1 MKKIFFLLLAAA
13 TVVFAA
19 CSSDEG
25 TSGPDKL
32 EIVLTPGWDATRG
45 MTSSSQT
52 ARVAVSLNAET
63 VRWKVS
69 SDSDWCVVDE
79 ETVHT
84 GSGEFTIKVTA
95 NDDFKTRNAVVTL
108 AAGAYTCRME
118 VDQSGN
124 IFILDRIYSVVAP
137 GDTEAFDVEV
147 KTLSTWQPVDSEW
160 IHAEVVDTSE
170 PDGQGMTTS
179 TLRIRCDA
187 NTSAEG
193 RYGELTLEP
202 TDGVGYSTSYAVYQF
217 GTGLSFDEENRL
229 DLAARG
235 EVEFDV
241 QAPSEAIVGVTCPT
255 WVTYTPGTDD
265 GETVT
270 YTFSVGENPS
280 DTKTEREA
288 TIELSIRDV
297 SAKTEL
303 PVIRQAFY
311 PAGGIVSGAGLKMF
325 AETFN
330 AGGDVSDWTSGED
343 GKTVQILGDVDMTDV
358 EWTPVGTED
367 RPFDGIVAGNNH
379 SILNW
384 KAAQPLFGY
393 TAEGSEIADLTIDG
407 TSKLTAKAIAADE
420 YVATLVGVCN
430 GTLRNCSNMAAVT
443 LDVTAT
449 VDGACGVGG
458 LVGLVG
464 ATGRVESC
472 SNGGLVSLG
481 SKVVCNDL
489 SIGGVV
495 ARTEAGAV
503 LTGCVN
509 EGAVASSGATPANK
523 KYSLYTG
530 GVVGYAGGP
539 VENCST
545 EGDRSVALKIT
556 AAYMSYTGGIVGWAN
571 DAVTGCTNKQPV
583 SITANRQQNGKES
596 CRYAYA
602 GGIVGKVAGPL
613 SGCKNRGDIS
623 APAVCTFL
631 IMGGIAGSSNNAVSD
646 IINAAQITLPGNPGG
661 TSGPLKEE
669 FLGPRYA
676 FVGGVAGQLTS
687 NGSIAGNGDTTN
699 SGAVT
704 VDLMEVHAESYV
716 YIGGILGQLLGKSVT
731 NTVNDGAVSVKT
743 TSPNDKNAVNWNV
756 HSLGGIV
763 GQVGDVAGTTMVIVD
778 LGASVSGSKNHA
790 AITHETLQRSDRS
803 PVYTGGVVGFM
814 FASDCTVSDCSNSGA
829 INANYWNNQI
839 NYGEKGAGRGNFAG
853 GIVGAAVAAA
863 DANVNLISAVE
874 NSGTIVSYR
883 GSAGGVVGYVDRGKV
898 VDCVNTG
905 NFSTDSKVARLGRG
919 GGIVAAA
926 MNTEIEGCVNRATVV
941 ADDTANPITAGGV
954 VGALLEGSAV
964 RNCKHYGTLY
974 CQLYGDSDKFAGGGV
989 AGTSVKGTTIDDC
1002 RFGGQFQGKSG
1013 DPVAL
1018 TDGNVC
1024 SDSNFTGSGNT
1035 LWDGK

>member
-84 GSGEFTIKVTA
+84 GSGEFTIEVTA

-160 IHAEVVDTSE
+160 IHAEVVETSE
-170 PDGQGMTTS
+170 PDDQGMTTS

-288 TIELSIRDV
+288 TIELSIKDV
-297 SAKTEL
+297 AAKTEL
-303 PVIRQAFY
+303 PAIRQAFY

-481 SKVVCNDL
+481 SGVVCNDL

-509 EGAVASSGATPANK
+509 EGAIVSSGATEKGEETNC
-523 KYSLYTG
+523 LYTG

-545 EGDRSVALKIT
+545 EGDRSVALKAT
-556 AAYMSYTGGIVGWAN
+556 AAYMSYTGGITGWAN
-571 DAVTGCTNKQPV
+571 DAVTDCTNKQPISLEV
-583 SITANRQQNGKES
+583 NRNDDA
-596 CRYAYA
+596 CLYTYA
-602 GGIVGKVAGPL
+602 GGIAGKTIGAL
-613 SGCKNRGDIS
+613 SNNKNRGAVSGAVIS
-623 APAVCTFL
+623 KYAIL
-631 IMGGIAGSSNNAVSD
+631 GGIVGSADGAVS
-646 IINAAQITLPGNPGG
+646 NVVNVASVSLPGNPGG
-661 TSGPLKEE
+661 ASGPLKEGVI
-669 FLGPRYA
+669 GPNCAYI
-676 FVGGVAGQLTS
+676 GGIAGQLMNT
-687 NGSIAGNGDTTN
+687 IVGNGDTTN
-699 SGAVT
+699 SG
-704 VDLMEVHAESYV
+704 
-716 YIGGILGQLLGKSVT
+716 
-731 NTVNDGAVSVKT
+731 SVKVELMKHGA
-743 TSPNDKNAVNWNV
+743 D
-756 HSLGGIV
+756 
-763 GQVGDVAGTTMVIVD
+763 QV
-778 LGASVSGSKNHA
+778 L
-790 AITHETLQRSDRS
+790 
-803 PVYTGGVVGFM
+803 Y
-814 FASDCTVSDCSNSGA
+814 
-829 INANYWNNQI
+829 
-839 NYGEKGAGRGNFAG
+839 AG
-853 GIVGAAVAAA
+853 GIVGYYSYRDGKVSDVINSGALDVTAIPAAGTASWKTRALGGVIGYI
-863 DANVNLISAVE
+863 DAVKVNISGAENKALIEHDRIARSNGMPVYMGGIVGYLYATRCVISDCLNSGEMNNDYYNNHIEYDGNISGKKANCTGGIIGAMVSLTTNINTISACE
-874 NSGTIVSYR
+874 NSGKMTIYR
-883 GSAGGVVGYVDRGKV
+883 GMAGGIAGYVQNAEIT
-898 VDCVNTG
+898 DCSNTG
-905 NFSTDSKVARLGRG
+905 EFTVSNRNGRS
-919 GGIVAAA
+919 GGIAGQVLKSQV
-926 MNTEIEGCVNRATVV
+926 TGCVNRAMVV
-941 ADDTANPITAGGV
+941 ADGTGDANPANLGGVIGLLSEGSSVSACKHYGVIYNRNVTTTTIWGGV
-954 VGALLEGSAV
+954 VGV
-964 RNCKHYGTLY
+964 
-974 CQLYGDSDKFAGGGV
+974 
-989 AGTSVKGTTIDDC
+989 SVSETTIDNC
-1002 RFGGQFQGKSG
+1002 NFGGIFRQLLSTNP
-1013 DPVAL
+1013 DTTTEVPIEVS
-1018 TDGNVC
+1018 NVC
-1024 SDSNFTGSGNT
+1024 GDNNFDGSGNT

>member
-84 GSGEFTIKVTA
+84 GSGEFTIEVTA

-160 IHAEVVDTSE
+160 IHAEVVETSE
-170 PDGQGMTTS
+170 PDDQGMTTS

-288 TIELSIRDV
+288 TIELSIKDV
-297 SAKTEL
+297 AAKTEL
-303 PVIRQAFY
+303 PAIRQAFY

-330 AGGDVSDWTSGED
+330 ARGDVSDWTSGED

-449 VDGACGVGG
+449 VDGVCGVGG

-481 SKVVCNDL
+481 SGVVCNDL

-509 EGAVASSGATPANK
+509 EGSVASSGATEKDNK

-530 GVVGYAGGP
+530 GVVGYAGGA
-539 VENCST
+539 VENCTT
-545 EGDRSVALKIT
+545 EGTKSIMLAVT
-556 AAYMSYTGGIVGWAN
+556 AAFMSYTGGIAGWA
-571 DAVTGCTNKQPV
+571 DGAVTGCTNKQPISLSV
-583 SITANRQQNGKES
+583 NRDGDA

-602 GGIVGKVAGPL
+602 GGIAGKTTGAL
-613 SGCKNRGDIS
+613 SDSKNRGSLS
-623 APAVCTFL
+623 AAAICKFV
-631 IMGGIAGSSNNAVSD
+631 IIGGIVGSADGAVS
-646 IINAAQITLPGNPGG
+646 NVVNVAAVSLPGNPGG
-661 TSGPLKEE
+661 ADGPLKEGYI
-669 FLGPRYA
+669 GPRYA
-676 FVGGVAGQLTS
+676 YVGGIAGQLMDG
-687 NGSIAGNGDTTN
+687 GSITGNGDTTN
-699 SGAVT
+699 SGAVSI
-704 VDLMEVHAESYV
+704 DLMEHNS
-716 YIGGILGQLLGKSVT
+716 
-731 NTVNDGAVSVKT
+731 GAQ
-743 TSPNDKNAVNWNV
+743 ACA
-756 HSLGGIV
+756 GGIV
-763 GQVGDVAGTTMVIVD
+763 GQHLGKISATLNEGAVSVVAAPASGTANWKARCLGGIAGIVGDLD
-778 LGASVSGSKNHA
+778 YDYSGASIAGSKNA
-790 AITHETLQRSDRS
+790 AGLIHDRMAS
-803 PVYTGGVVGFM
+803 TRANAMPVYMGGIAGYVFEPNCTI
-814 FASDCTVSDCSNSGA
+814 SDCTNSGEVNNDYYNNN
-829 INANYWNNQI
+829 IEYDGNASGKRANC
-839 NYGEKGAGRGNFAG
+839 AG
-853 GIVGAAVAAA
+853 GIVGALVSTG
-863 DANVNLISAVE
+863 DPNVVSSCV
-874 NSGTIVSYR
+874 NSGTMTVYR
-883 GSAGGVVGYVDRGKV
+883 GMAGGVVGYASVAQIR
-898 VDCVNTG
+898 DCTNTG
-905 NFSTDSKVARLGRG
+905 DFPTANRNGRS
-919 GGIVAAA
+919 GGIAAQA
-926 MNTEIEGCVNRATVV
+926 MNTQIEGCLNRATVT
-941 ADDTANPITAGGV
+941 ADGTGDATTVKLGGV
-954 VGALLEGSAV
+954 VGDLSEGSAV
-964 RNCKHYGTLY
+964 RSSDHYGILY
-974 CQLYGDSDKFAGGGV
+974 SQTYGQAKFVGGGI

-1002 RFGGQFQGKSG
+1002 RFGGQFKGSSG

-1018 TDGNVC
+1018 TADDVC

>member
-1 MKKIFFLLLAAA
+1 MKKIFFLILAA

-32 EIVLTPGWDATRG
+32 EIELTPGWDATRG

-52 ARVAVSLNAET
+52 AHVAVSLNAET
-63 VRWKVS
+63 VRWTVS

-84 GSGEFTIKVTA
+84 GSGEFTIEVTA
-95 NDDFKTRNAVVTL
+95 NDDFKTRNAVVTI
-108 AAGAYTCRME
+108 AAGAYTRQME

-124 IFILDRIYSVVAP
+124 IFILNRVYSVVAP
-137 GDTEAFDVEV
+137 GDTESFDVEV
-147 KTLSTWQPVDSEW
+147 KTLSEWQPVDSEW
-160 IHAEVVDTSE
+160 IHGEVVETSE
-170 PDGQGMTTS
+170 PDDQGMTTS

-193 RYGELTLEP
+193 RYGVLTLEP

-217 GTGLSFDEENRL
+217 GAGLSFDEENRL

-235 EVEFDV
+235 EVEFNI
-241 QAPSEAIVGVTCPT
+241 QAPSEAIIGVTCPT

-270 YTFSVGENPS
+270 CTFSVGENPS

-288 TIELSIRDV
+288 TIELSIKDV
-297 SAKTEL
+297 AAKTEL
-303 PVIRQAFY
+303 PAIRQAFY

-330 AGGDVSDWTSGED
+330 AGGDVSDWTSGEG

-358 EWTPVGTED
+358 EWTPVGTKD

-379 SILNW
+379 LILNW
-384 KAAQPLFGY
+384 KTAQPLFGY

-407 TSKLTAKAIAADE
+407 TSKLTAEAIAADE
-420 YVATLVGVCN
+420 YAAALVGVCN

-443 LDVTAT
+443 LDVAAT

-464 ATGRVESC
+464 ATGRVENC

-509 EGAVASSGATPANK
+509 EGAIASSGTTEPKEKTNC
-523 KYSLYTG
+523 LYTG
-530 GVVGYAGGP
+530 GVVGYAGGS

-583 SITANRQQNGKES
+583 SITANREQNGVES

-602 GGIVGKVAGPL
+602 GGIVGKIAGPL
-613 SGCKNRGDIS
+613 SDCKNRGAIS

-631 IMGGIAGSSNNAVSD
+631 IMGGIAGSSNNSVSD

-661 TSGPLKEE
+661 ESGPLKEK

-676 FVGGVAGQLTS
+676 FVGGAVGQLMS
-687 NGSIAGNGDTTN
+687 SGSIVGNGDTTN

-716 YIGGILGQLLGKSVT
+716 YIGGVLGQLLGKSVT
-731 NTVNDGAVSVKT
+731 NTVNDGAISVKT
-743 TSPNDKNAVNWNV
+743 TSPNNKDAVNWNV

-763 GQVGDVAGTTMVIVD
+763 GQIGDVAGKTMVITD
-778 LGASVSGSKNHA
+778 LGASVTGSKNNA
-790 AITHETLQRSDRS
+790 AITHEKLQRSDRS
-803 PVYTGGVVGFM
+803 PVYTGGIVGFL
-814 FASDCTVSDCSNSGA
+814 FASDCKVSDCSNNGA

-839 NYGEKGAGRGNFAG
+839 NYGEKGAARGNFAG

-863 DANVNLISAVE
+863 DADVNVISSVE
-874 NSGTIVSYR
+874 NSGTIISYR
-883 GSAGGVVGYVDRGKV
+883 GSAGGVIGYVDRAKV
-898 VDCVNTG
+898 MNCVNTG
-905 NFSTDSKVARLGRG
+905 DFSTDSSVARLGRG

-926 MNTEIEGCVNRATVV
+926 MNTEIEECLNRATVV

-954 VGALLEGSAV
+954 VGALLEGSVV

-974 CQLYGDSDKFAGGGV
+974 CQLYGNSKFVGGGI
-989 AGTSVKGTTIDDC
+989 AGTSVDGTTINDC
-1002 RFGGQFQGKSG
+1002 RFGGQFKGKSG

-1018 TDGNVC
+1018 TADDVC
-1024 SDSNFTGSGNT
+1024 GDSNFSGSGNT

>member
-1 MKKIFFLLLAAA
+1 MKKIFFLILAA

-32 EIVLTPGWDATRG
+32 EIELTPGWDATRG

-52 ARVAVSLNAET
+52 AHVAVSLNAET
-63 VRWKVS
+63 VRWTVS

-84 GSGEFTIKVTA
+84 GSGEFTIEVTA
-95 NDDFKTRNAVVTL
+95 NDDFKTRNAVVTI
-108 AAGAYTCRME
+108 AAGAYTRQME

-124 IFILDRIYSVVAP
+124 IFILNRVYSVVAP
-137 GDTEAFDVEV
+137 GDTESFDVEV
-147 KTLSTWQPVDSEW
+147 KTLSEWQPVDSEW
-160 IHAEVVDTSE
+160 IHGEVVETSE
-170 PDGQGMTTS
+170 PDDQGMTTS

-193 RYGELTLEP
+193 RYGVLTLEP

-235 EVEFDV
+235 EVEFNI

-270 YTFSVGENPS
+270 CTFSVGENPS

-288 TIELSIRDV
+288 TIELSIKDV
-297 SAKTEL
+297 AAKTEL
-303 PVIRQAFY
+303 PAIRQAFY

-330 AGGDVSDWTSGED
+330 AGGDVSDWTSGEG

-358 EWTPVGTED
+358 KWTPVGTKD

-379 SILNW
+379 LILNW
-384 KAAQPLFGY
+384 KTAQPLFGY

-407 TSKLTAKAIAADE
+407 TSKLTAEAIAADE
-420 YVATLVGVCN
+420 YAAALVGVCN

-443 LDVTAT
+443 LDVAVT

-464 ATGRVESC
+464 ATGRVENC

-509 EGAVASSGATPANK
+509 EGAIASSGTTEPKEKTNC
-523 KYSLYTG
+523 LYTG
-530 GVVGYAGGP
+530 GVVGYAGGS

-583 SITANRQQNGKES
+583 SITANREQNGVES

-602 GGIVGKVAGPL
+602 GGIVGKIAGPL
-613 SGCKNRGDIS
+613 SDCKNRGAIS

-631 IMGGIAGSSNNAVSD
+631 IMGGIAGSSNNSVSD

-661 TSGPLKEE
+661 ESGPLKEK

-676 FVGGVAGQLTS
+676 FVGGAVGQLMS
-687 NGSIAGNGDTTN
+687 SGSIVGNGDTTN

-716 YIGGILGQLLGKSVT
+716 YIGGVLGQLLGKSVT
-731 NTVNDGAVSVKT
+731 NTVNDGAISVKT
-743 TSPNDKNAVNWNV
+743 TSPNNKDAVNWNV

-763 GQVGDVAGTTMVIVD
+763 GQIGDVAGKTMVITD
-778 LGASVSGSKNHA
+778 LGASVTGSKNNA
-790 AITHETLQRSDRS
+790 AITHEKLQRSDRS
-803 PVYTGGVVGFM
+803 PVYTGGIVGFL
-814 FASDCTVSDCSNSGA
+814 FASDCKVSDCSNNGA

-839 NYGEKGAGRGNFAG
+839 NYGEKGAARGNFAG

-863 DANVNLISAVE
+863 DADVNVISSVE
-874 NSGTIVSYR
+874 NSGTIISYR
-883 GSAGGVVGYVDRGKV
+883 GSAGGVIGYVDRAKV
-898 VDCVNTG
+898 MNCVNTG
-905 NFSTDSKVARLGRG
+905 DVSTDSSGARLGRG

-926 MNTEIEGCVNRATVV
+926 MNTEIEECLNRATVV

-954 VGALLEGSAV
+954 VGALLEGSVV

-974 CQLYGDSDKFAGGGV
+974 CQLYGNSKFVGGGI
-989 AGTSVKGTTIDDC
+989 AGTSVDGTTINDC
-1002 RFGGQFQGKSG
+1002 RFGGQFKGKSG

-1018 TDGNVC
+1018 TADDVC
-1024 SDSNFTGSGNT
+1024 GDSNFSGSGNT

>member
-84 GSGEFTIKVTA
+84 GSGEFTIEVTA

-160 IHAEVVDTSE
+160 IHAEVVETSE
-170 PDGQGMTTS
+170 PDDQGMTIS

-481 SKVVCNDL
+481 SGVVCNDL

-509 EGAVASSGATPANK
+509 EGSVASSGATEKDNK

-530 GVVGYAGGP
+530 GVVGYAGGA
-539 VENCST
+539 VENCTT
-545 EGDRSVALKIT
+545 EGTKSIMLAVT
-556 AAYMSYTGGIVGWAN
+556 AAFMSYTGGIAGWA
-571 DAVTGCTNKQPV
+571 DGAVTGCTNKQPISLSV
-583 SITANRQQNGKES
+583 NRDGDA

-602 GGIVGKVAGPL
+602 GGIAGKTTGAL
-613 SGCKNRGDIS
+613 SDSKNRGSLS
-623 APAVCTFL
+623 AAAICKFV
-631 IMGGIAGSSNNAVSD
+631 IIGGIVGSADGAVS
-646 IINAAQITLPGNPGG
+646 NVVNVAAVSLPGNPGG
-661 TSGPLKEE
+661 ADGPLKEGYI
-669 FLGPRYA
+669 GPRYA
-676 FVGGVAGQLTS
+676 YVGGIAGQLMDG
-687 NGSIAGNGDTTN
+687 GSITGNGDTTN
-699 SGAVT
+699 SGAVSI
-704 VDLMEVHAESYV
+704 DLMEHNS
-716 YIGGILGQLLGKSVT
+716 
-731 NTVNDGAVSVKT
+731 GAQACV
-743 TSPNDKNAVNWNV
+743 
-756 HSLGGIV
+756 GGIV
-763 GQVGDVAGTTMVIVD
+763 GQHLGKISATLNEGAVSVVAAPASGTANWKARCLGGIAGIVGDLD
-778 LGASVSGSKNHA
+778 YDYSGASIAGSKNA
-790 AITHETLQRSDRS
+790 AGLIHDRMAS
-803 PVYTGGVVGFM
+803 TRANAMPVYMGGIAGYVFEPNCTI
-814 FASDCTVSDCSNSGA
+814 SDCTNSGEVNNDYYNNN
-829 INANYWNNQI
+829 IEYDGNASGKRANC
-839 NYGEKGAGRGNFAG
+839 AG
-853 GIVGAAVAAA
+853 GIVGALVSTG
-863 DANVNLISAVE
+863 DPNVVSSCV
-874 NSGTIVSYR
+874 NSGTMTVYR
-883 GSAGGVVGYVDRGKV
+883 GMAGGVVGYASVAQIR
-898 VDCVNTG
+898 DCTNTG
-905 NFSTDSKVARLGRG
+905 DFPTANRNGRS
-919 GGIVAAA
+919 GGIAAQA
-926 MNTEIEGCVNRATVV
+926 MNTQIEGCLNRATVT
-941 ADDTANPITAGGV
+941 ADGTGDATTVKLGGV
-954 VGALLEGSAV
+954 VGDLSEGSAV
-964 RNCKHYGTLY
+964 RSSDHYGILY
-974 CQLYGDSDKFAGGGV
+974 SQTYGQAKFVGGGI

-1002 RFGGQFQGKSG
+1002 RFGGQFKGSSG

-1018 TDGNVC
+1018 TAGDVC
-1024 SDSNFTGSGNT
+1024 GDSNFTGSGNT

>member
-1 MKKIFFLLLAAA
+1 MKKIFFLILAAT

-32 EIVLTPGWDATRG
+32 EIALTPGWDATRG

-84 GSGEFTIKVTA
+84 GSGEFTIEVTA

-108 AAGAYTCRME
+108 AAGAYTCQME

-124 IFILDRIYSVVAP
+124 IFILDRVYSVVAP
-137 GDTEAFDVEV
+137 GDTESFDVEV
-147 KTLSTWQPVDSEW
+147 KTLSEWQPVDSEW
-160 IHAEVVDTSE
+160 IHAEVVETSE
-170 PDGQGMTTS
+170 PDDQGMTTS

-235 EVEFDV
+235 EVEFGV
-241 QAPSEAIVGVTCPT
+241 QAPSGAIEGVTCPT

-288 TIELSIRDV
+288 TIELSIKDV

-303 PVIRQAFY
+303 PAIRQAFY

-358 EWTPVGTED
+358 EWTPVGTKD

-379 SILNW
+379 LILNW
-384 KAAQPLFGY
+384 KTAQPLFGY

-481 SKVVCNDL
+481 SKVVGNYL

-509 EGAVASSGATPANK
+509 EGAIASSGATSKVSTAG
-523 KYSLYTG
+523 LYTG

-539 VENCST
+539 VKNCST
-545 EGDRSVALKIT
+545 EGGKPVALKVT
-556 AAYMSYTGGIVGWAN
+556 AAYMSYTGGIAGWAN
-571 DAVTGCTNKQPV
+571 DAVTGCTNKQPL
-583 SITANRQQNGKES
+583 SIAANRLGDA

-602 GGIVGKVAGPL
+602 GGVAGKLTGSL
-613 SGCKNRGDIS
+613 SGSKNRGNLT
-623 APAVCTFL
+623 ATAVCKFV
-631 IMGGIAGSSNNAVSD
+631 IMGGIVGSADGAVSD
-646 IINAAQITLPGNPGG
+646 VINAASVSVPGNPEGAN
-661 TSGPLKEE
+661 GPLKEA
-669 FLGPRYA
+669 FFGPRYA
-676 FVGGVAGQLTS
+676 YIGGVAGQVMGK
-687 NGSIAGNGDTTN
+687 GSVTGNGDMTN

-704 VDLMEVHAESYV
+704 IEQMEYATTDIVAA
-716 YIGGILGQLLGKSVT
+716 GGIVGMHLGKVSAA
-731 NTVNDGAVSVKT
+731 VNSGAVTVSAT
-743 TSPNDKNAVNWNV
+743 PASGTPAWEARC
-756 HSLGGIV
+756 LGGIV
-763 GQVGDVAGTTMVIVD
+763 GLVGEIGKDHS
-778 LGASVSGSKNHA
+778 GASVSDSKNLA
-790 AITHETLQRSDRS
+790 AVKHDRLVRANAM
-803 PVYTGGVVGFM
+803 PVYEGGVAGYVL
-814 FASDCTVSDCSNSGA
+814 ASDCTVSDCINSGEVNSDFYNNN
-829 INANYWNNQI
+829 IEYDGNVKGKRANCT
-839 NYGEKGAGRGNFAG
+839 G
-853 GIVGAAVAAA
+853 GIVGAVVSSAEPNVVSSCTNEGEMAV
-863 DANVNLISAVE
+863 
-874 NSGTIVSYR
+874 YR
-883 GSAGGVVGYVDRGKV
+883 GMAGGVVGYAQGSQITDCSNTGSFNSANRNGRSGGIAGQALKSQVTG
-898 VDCVNTG
+898 CVNQAMVVADGTG
-905 NFSTDSKVARLGRG
+905 DANPANL
-919 GGIVAAA
+919 GGIV
-926 MNTEIEGCVNRATVV
+926 G
-941 ADDTANPITAGGV
+941 
-954 VGALLEGSAV
+954 LLSEGSAILA
-964 RNCKHYGTLY
+964 CKHYGVIYDRNYTTTTIWGSLV
-974 CQLYGDSDKFAGGGV
+974 GI
-989 AGTSVKGTTIDDC
+989 SVSGTTIDNC
-1002 RFGGQFQGKSG
+1002 GFGGIYRKSIDSSTSTETAITLLDLCG
-1013 DPVAL
+1013 
-1018 TDGNVC
+1018 
-1024 SDSNFTGSGNT
+1024 DSNFTGSGNT

>member
-13 TVVFAA
+13 TVVFVA

-52 ARVAVSLNAET
+52 AHVAVSLNAET

-84 GSGEFTIKVTA
+84 GSGEFTIEVTA

-160 IHAEVVDTSE
+160 IHAEVVETSE

-343 GKTVQILGDVDMTDV
+343 GKTVQILGDVDMADV

-481 SKVVCNDL
+481 SGVVCNDL

-509 EGAVASSGATPANK
+509 EGSVASSGATPANK

-556 AAYMSYTGGIVGWAN
+556 AAYMSYTGGIVGWAD

-602 GGIVGKVAGPL
+602 GGIVGKVAGTL

-646 IINAAQITLPGNPGG
+646 IINAAQITLSGNPGG
-661 TSGPLKEE
+661 ESGVLKEGYY
-669 FLGPRYA
+669 GPRYA
-676 FVGGVAGQLTS
+676 YVGGIVGQLLI
-687 NGSIAGNGDTTN
+687 NGSVSGNGDTTN
-699 SGAVT
+699 SGAISIEQ
-704 VDLMEVHAESYV
+704 MEFYTDTKNNLGSIIAV
-716 YIGGILGQLLGKSVT
+716 GGIAGQHYGKISS
-731 NTVNDGAVSVKT
+731 TVNSGEIDIAAPSSGTPA
-743 TSPNDKNAVNWNV
+743 WNF
-756 HSLGGIV
+756 HALGGIA
-763 GQVGDVAGTTMVIVD
+763 GLIGEFGGDYS
-778 LGASVSGSKNHA
+778 GASITGSKNLA
-790 AITHETLQRSDRS
+790 AITHDKFSKKYDNM
-803 PVYTGGVVGFM
+803 PVYLGGIAGYIFESGCTI
-814 FASDCTVSDCSNSGA
+814 SDCFNNGQM
-829 INANYWNNQI
+829 NAHYWNNQI
-839 NYGEKGAGRGNFAG
+839 AYSDKIGDKRGNLTGGIVGVAISAADANNITSCTNEGVLVVYRGAAG
-853 GIVGAAVAAA
+853 GIVG
-863 DANVNLISAVE
+863 
-874 NSGTIVSYR
+874 
-883 GSAGGVVGYVDRGKV
+883 YVDGARIT
-898 VDCVNTG
+898 DCTNKG
-905 NFSTDSKVARLGRG
+905 DFSTNSSDTRLGRG

-954 VGALLEGSAV
+954 VGALLEGSTV

-974 CQLYGDSDKFAGGGV
+974 FQLYGDPKKTFAGGGV

-1018 TDGNVC
+1018 TADDVC

>member
-52 ARVAVSLNAET
+52 AHVAVSLNAET

-84 GSGEFTIKVTA
+84 GSGEFTIEVTA

-160 IHAEVVDTSE
+160 IHAEVVETSE

-343 GKTVQILGDVDMTDV
+343 GKTVQILGDVDMADV

-443 LDVTAT
+443 LDVAAT

-481 SKVVCNDL
+481 SGVVCNDL

-556 AAYMSYTGGIVGWAN
+556 AAYMSYTGGIVGWAD

-583 SITANRQQNGKES
+583 SITANCKGDA

-602 GGIVGKVAGPL
+602 GGIAGKTTGAL
-613 SGCKNRGDIS
+613 SDSKNRGSLS
-623 APAVCTFL
+623 AAAICKFVV
-631 IMGGIAGSSNNAVSD
+631 IGGIVGSADGAVS
-646 IINAAQITLPGNPGG
+646 NVVNVAAVSLPGNPGG
-661 TSGPLKEE
+661 ADGPLKEGYI
-669 FLGPRYA
+669 GPRYA
-676 FVGGVAGQLTS
+676 YVGGIAGQLME
-687 NGSIAGNGDTTN
+687 GSSITGNGDTTN
-699 SGAVT
+699 SGAVS
-704 VDLMEVHAESYV
+704 VDQMEHNAESYV
-716 YIGGILGQLLGKSVT
+716 YIGGIAGQHLGTSVS
-731 NTVNDGAVSVKT
+731 NTVNDGAVSVT
-743 TSPNDKNAVNWNV
+743 AGPASGTSNWNIR
-756 HSLGGIV
+756 SLGGIV
-763 GQVGDVAGTTMVIVD
+763 GQIGDANVVD
-778 LGASVSGSKNHA
+778 IINSGASVTGSKNHG
-790 AITHETLQRSDRS
+790 AITHAKLARSDS
-803 PVYTGGVVGFM
+803 KPTYLGGIVGFV
-814 FASDCTVSDCSNSGA
+814 FASDCSVSDCSNSGA
-829 INANYWNNQI
+829 INANYWNNQVD
-839 NYGEKGAGRGNFAG
+839 YGDKEASKRGNFAG
-853 GIVGAAVAAA
+853 GIIGAAVAAA
-863 DANVNLISAVE
+863 DAEVNVISSVT
-874 NSGTIVSYR
+874 NTGTIISYR
-883 GSAGGVVGYVDRGKV
+883 GAAGGVVGYVDGARIT
-898 VDCVNTG
+898 DCTNKG
-905 NFSTDSKVARLGRG
+905 DFSTNSSDTRLGRA

-926 MNTEIEGCVNRATVV
+926 VNAQIEGCVNQATVTV
-941 ADDTANPITAGGV
+941 DDTASPITIGGV

-964 RNCKHYGTLY
+964 RDCKHYGVLY
-974 CQLYGDSDKFAGGGV
+974 SQVYGSKTIAGGGV

-1018 TDGNVC
+1018 TADDVC

>member
-1 MKKIFFLLLAAA
+1 MKKIFFLILAA

-32 EIVLTPGWDATRG
+32 EIELTPGWDATRG

-52 ARVAVSLNAET
+52 AHVAVSLNAET
-63 VRWKVS
+63 VRWTVS

-84 GSGEFTIKVTA
+84 GSGEFTIEVTA
-95 NDDFKTRNAVVTL
+95 NDDFKTRNAVVTI
-108 AAGAYTCRME
+108 AAGAYTRQME

-124 IFILDRIYSVVAP
+124 IFILNRVYSVVAP
-137 GDTEAFDVEV
+137 GDTESFDVEV
-147 KTLSTWQPVDSEW
+147 KTLSEWQPVDSEW
-160 IHAEVVDTSE
+160 IHGEVVETSE
-170 PDGQGMTTS
+170 PDDQGMTTS

-193 RYGELTLEP
+193 RYGVLTLEP

-235 EVEFDV
+235 EVEFNI

-270 YTFSVGENPS
+270 CTFSVGENPS

-288 TIELSIRDV
+288 TIELSIKDV
-297 SAKTEL
+297 AAKTEL
-303 PVIRQAFY
+303 PAIRQAFY

-330 AGGDVSDWTSGED
+330 AGGDVSDWTSGEG

-358 EWTPVGTED
+358 KWTPVGTKD

-379 SILNW
+379 LILNW
-384 KAAQPLFGY
+384 KTAQPLFGY

-407 TSKLTAKAIAADE
+407 TSKLTAEAIAADE
-420 YVATLVGVCN
+420 YAAALVGVCN

-443 LDVTAT
+443 LDVAVT

-464 ATGRVESC
+464 ATGRVENC

-509 EGAVASSGATPANK
+509 EGAIASSGTTEPKEKTNC
-523 KYSLYTG
+523 LYTG
-530 GVVGYAGGP
+530 GVVGYAGGS

-583 SITANRQQNGKES
+583 SITANREQNGVES

-602 GGIVGKVAGPL
+602 GGIVGKIAGPL
-613 SGCKNRGDIS
+613 SDCKNRGAIS

-631 IMGGIAGSSNNAVSD
+631 IMGGIAGSSNNSVSD

-661 TSGPLKEE
+661 ESGPLKEK

-676 FVGGVAGQLTS
+676 FVGGAVGQLMS
-687 NGSIAGNGDTTN
+687 SGSIVGNGDTTN

-716 YIGGILGQLLGKSVT
+716 YIGGVLGQLLGKSVT
-731 NTVNDGAVSVKT
+731 NTVNDGAISVKT
-743 TSPNDKNAVNWNV
+743 TSPNNKDAVNWNV

-763 GQVGDVAGTTMVIVD
+763 GQIGDVAGKTMVITD
-778 LGASVSGSKNHA
+778 LGASVTGSKNNA
-790 AITHETLQRSDRS
+790 AITHEKLQRSDRS
-803 PVYTGGVVGFM
+803 PVYTGGIVGFL
-814 FASDCTVSDCSNSGA
+814 FASDCKVSDCSNNGA

-839 NYGEKGAGRGNFAG
+839 NYGEKGAARGNFAG

-863 DANVNLISAVE
+863 DADVNVISSVE
-874 NSGTIVSYR
+874 NSGTIISYR
-883 GSAGGVVGYVDRGKV
+883 GSAGGVIGYVDRAKV
-898 VDCVNTG
+898 MNCVNTG
-905 NFSTDSKVARLGRG
+905 DFSTDSSVARLGRG

-926 MNTEIEGCVNRATVV
+926 MNTEIEECLNRATVV

-954 VGALLEGSAV
+954 VGALLEGSVV

-974 CQLYGDSDKFAGGGV
+974 CQLYGNSKFVGGGI
-989 AGTSVKGTTIDDC
+989 AGTSVDGTTINDC
-1002 RFGGQFQGKSG
+1002 RFGGQFKGKSV

-1018 TDGNVC
+1018 TADDVC
-1024 SDSNFTGSGNT
+1024 GDSNFSGSGNT

>member
-52 ARVAVSLNAET
+52 AHVAVSLNAET

-84 GSGEFTIKVTA
+84 GSGEFTIEVTA

-160 IHAEVVDTSE
+160 IHAEVVETSE

-343 GKTVQILGDVDMTDV
+343 GKTVQILGDVDMADV
-358 EWTPVGTED
+358 EWTPVGTKD

-481 SKVVCNDL
+481 SGVVCNDL

-509 EGAVASSGATPANK
+509 EGSVASSGATEKDNK

-530 GVVGYAGGP
+530 GVVGYAGGS
-539 VENCST
+539 VENCTT
-545 EGDRSVALKIT
+545 EGGKSIMLAVT
-556 AAYMSYTGGIVGWAN
+556 AAFMSYTGGIAGWA
-571 DAVTGCTNKQPV
+571 DGAVTGCTNKQPV
-583 SITANRQQNGKES
+583 SLSVNRDGDA

-602 GGIVGKVAGPL
+602 GGIAGKTTGAL
-613 SGCKNRGDIS
+613 SDSKNRGSLS
-623 APAVCTFL
+623 AAAICKFV
-631 IMGGIAGSSNNAVSD
+631 IIGGIVGSADGAVS
-646 IINAAQITLPGNPGG
+646 NVVNVAAVSLPGNPGG
-661 TSGPLKEE
+661 ADGPLKEGYI
-669 FLGPRYA
+669 GPRYA
-676 FVGGVAGQLTS
+676 YVGGIAGQLMDG
-687 NGSIAGNGDTTN
+687 GSITGDGDTTN
-699 SGAVT
+699 SGAVSI
-704 VDLMEVHAESYV
+704 DLMEHNS
-716 YIGGILGQLLGKSVT
+716 
-731 NTVNDGAVSVKT
+731 GAQACV
-743 TSPNDKNAVNWNV
+743 
-756 HSLGGIV
+756 GGIV
-763 GQVGDVAGTTMVIVD
+763 GQHLGKISATLNEGAVSVVAAPASGTANWKARCLGGIAGIVGDLD
-778 LGASVSGSKNHA
+778 YDYSGASIAGSKNA
-790 AITHETLQRSDRS
+790 AGLIHDRLAS
-803 PVYTGGVVGFM
+803 TRANAMPVYMGGIAGYVFEPNCTI
-814 FASDCTVSDCSNSGA
+814 SDCTNSGEVNSDYYNNN
-829 INANYWNNQI
+829 IEYDGNASGKRANC
-839 NYGEKGAGRGNFAG
+839 AG
-853 GIVGAAVAAA
+853 GIVGALVSTG
-863 DANVNLISAVE
+863 DPNVVSSCV
-874 NSGTIVSYR
+874 NSGTMTIYR
-883 GSAGGVVGYVDRGKV
+883 GMAGGVVGYASVAQIR
-898 VDCVNTG
+898 DCTNTG
-905 NFSTDSKVARLGRG
+905 DFPTANRNGRS
-919 GGIVAAA
+919 GGIAAQA
-926 MNTEIEGCVNRATVV
+926 MNTQIEGCLNRATVT
-941 ADDTANPITAGGV
+941 ADGTGDATTVKLGGV
-954 VGALLEGSAV
+954 VGDLSEGSAV
-964 RNCKHYGTLY
+964 RSSKHYGILY
-974 CQLYGDSDKFAGGGV
+974 SQTYGQTKFVGGGI
-989 AGTSVKGTTIDDC
+989 AGTSVAGTTIDDC
-1002 RFGGQFQGKSG
+1002 SFGGQFKGSSG

-1018 TDGNVC
+1018 TADDVC

>member
-1 MKKIFFLLLAAA
+1 MKKIFFLILAAA

-52 ARVAVSLNAET
+52 AHVAVSLNAET

-79 ETVHT
+79 EAVHT
-84 GSGEFTIKVTA
+84 GSGEFTIEVTA

-147 KTLSTWQPVDSEW
+147 KTLSKWQPVDSEW
-160 IHAEVVDTSE
+160 IHAEVVETSE

-241 QAPSEAIVGVTCPT
+241 QAPSEAIVDVTCPT

-265 GETVT
+265 GETVI

-288 TIELSIRDV
+288 TIALSIRDV
-297 SAKTEL
+297 DARTEL

-358 EWTPVGTED
+358 EWTPVGTKE

-443 LDVTAT
+443 LDVAAT

-458 LVGLVG
+458 LAGLVG
-464 ATGRVESC
+464 ATGRVEGC

-481 SKVVCNDL
+481 GKVVCNAL

-509 EGAVASSGATPANK
+509 EGAIASGGATPANK
-523 KYSLYTG
+523 KYALYTG

-545 EGDRSVALKIT
+545 EGDRAVALKIT
-556 AAYMSYTGGIVGWAN
+556 AAYMSYTGGIAGWA
-571 DAVTGCTNKQPV
+571 DGAVTGCTNKQPV
-583 SITANRQQNGKES
+583 SLAVNRKS
-596 CRYAYA
+596 DACRYAYA
-602 GGIVGKVAGPL
+602 GGIAGKTTGAL
-613 SGCKNRGDIS
+613 SDSKNRGSLS
-623 APAVCTFL
+623 AAAICKFV
-631 IMGGIAGSSNNAVSD
+631 IIGGIVGSADGAVS
-646 IINAAQITLPGNPGG
+646 NVVNVAAVSLPGNPGG
-661 TSGPLKEE
+661 TDGPLKEGYI
-669 FLGPRYA
+669 GPRYA
-676 FVGGVAGQLTS
+676 IVGGIAGQLTEE
-687 NGSIAGNGDTTN
+687 GSITGNGDTTN
-699 SGAVT
+699 SGAVS
-704 VDLMEVHAESYV
+704 VDQMEHNAESYV
-716 YIGGILGQLLGKSVT
+716 YIGGIAGQHLGTSVS
-731 NTVNDGAVSVKT
+731 NTVNDGAVSVT
-743 TSPNDKNAVNWNV
+743 AGPASGTSNWNIR
-756 HSLGGIV
+756 SLGGIV
-763 GQVGDVAGTTMVIVD
+763 GQIGEASVVD
-778 LGASVSGSKNHA
+778 ITNSGASVTGSKNHGA
-790 AITHETLQRSDRS
+790 VTHAKLARSDS
-803 PVYTGGVVGFM
+803 KPTYLGGIVGFV

-839 NYGEKGAGRGNFAG
+839 DYGDKEASKRGNFAG

-863 DANVNLISAVE
+863 DAEVNVISSVT
-874 NSGTIVSYR
+874 NTGKIISYR
-883 GSAGGVVGYVDRGKV
+883 GAAGGVVGYVDGARIT
-898 VDCVNTG
+898 DCTNEG
-905 NFSTDSKVARLGRG
+905 DFSTNSSDTRLGRG

-941 ADDTANPITAGGV
+941 ADDTANPITVGGV

-964 RNCKHYGTLY
+964 RDCKHYGTLY
-974 CQLYGDSDKFAGGGV
+974 CQVYGTKSIAGGGI
-989 AGTSVKGTTIDDC
+989 AGTSVKGTTINDC
-1002 RFGGQFQGKSG
+1002 RFGGQFRGKSG

>member
-84 GSGEFTIKVTA
+84 GSGEFTIEVTA

-160 IHAEVVDTSE
+160 IHAEVVETSE
-170 PDGQGMTTS
+170 PDDQGMTTS

-288 TIELSIRDV
+288 TIELSIKDV
-297 SAKTEL
+297 AAKTEL
-303 PVIRQAFY
+303 PAIRQAFY

-330 AGGDVSDWTSGED
+330 AGGDVSDWTSGEG

-481 SKVVCNDL
+481 SGVVCNDL

-509 EGAVASSGATPANK
+509 EGAIASSGATEKDNK

-530 GVVGYAGGP
+530 GVVGYAGGA
-539 VENCST
+539 VENCTT
-545 EGDRSVALKIT
+545 EGTKSIMLAVT
-556 AAYMSYTGGIVGWAN
+556 AAFMSYTGGIAGWA
-571 DAVTGCTNKQPV
+571 DGAVTGCTNKQPISLSV
-583 SITANRQQNGKES
+583 NRDGDA

-602 GGIVGKVAGPL
+602 GGIAGKTTGAL
-613 SGCKNRGDIS
+613 SDSKNRGSLS
-623 APAVCTFL
+623 AAAICKFV
-631 IMGGIAGSSNNAVSD
+631 IIGGIVGSADGAVS
-646 IINAAQITLPGNPGG
+646 NVVNVAAVSLPGNPGG
-661 TSGPLKEE
+661 ADGPLKEGYI
-669 FLGPRYA
+669 GPRYA
-676 FVGGVAGQLTS
+676 YVGGIAGQLMDG
-687 NGSIAGNGDTTN
+687 GSITGNGDTTN
-699 SGAVT
+699 SGAVSI
-704 VDLMEVHAESYV
+704 DLMEHNS
-716 YIGGILGQLLGKSVT
+716 
-731 NTVNDGAVSVKT
+731 GAQACV
-743 TSPNDKNAVNWNV
+743 
-756 HSLGGIV
+756 GGIV
-763 GQVGDVAGTTMVIVD
+763 GQHLGKISATLNEGAVSVVAAPASGTANWKARCLGGIAGIVGDLD
-778 LGASVSGSKNHA
+778 YDYSGASIAGSKNA
-790 AITHETLQRSDRS
+790 AGLIHDRMAS
-803 PVYTGGVVGFM
+803 TRANAMPVYMGGIAGYVFEPNCTI
-814 FASDCTVSDCSNSGA
+814 SDCTNSGEVNNDYYNNN
-829 INANYWNNQI
+829 IEYDGNASGKRANC
-839 NYGEKGAGRGNFAG
+839 AG
-853 GIVGAAVAAA
+853 GIVGALVSTG
-863 DANVNLISAVE
+863 DPNVVSSCV
-874 NSGTIVSYR
+874 NSGTMTVYR
-883 GSAGGVVGYVDRGKV
+883 GMAGGVVGYASVAQIR
-898 VDCVNTG
+898 DCTNTG
-905 NFSTDSKVARLGRG
+905 DFPTANRNGRS
-919 GGIVAAA
+919 GGIAAQA
-926 MNTEIEGCVNRATVV
+926 MNTQIEGCLNRATVT
-941 ADDTANPITAGGV
+941 ADGTGDATTVKLGGV
-954 VGALLEGSAV
+954 VGDLSEGSAV
-964 RNCKHYGTLY
+964 RSSDHYGILY
-974 CQLYGDSDKFAGGGV
+974 SQTYGQAKFVGGGI

-1002 RFGGQFQGKSG
+1002 RFGGQFKGSSG

-1018 TDGNVC
+1018 TAGDVC
-1024 SDSNFTGSGNT
+1024 GDSNFTGSGNT

>member
-84 GSGEFTIKVTA
+84 GSGEFTIEVTA

-160 IHAEVVDTSE
+160 IHAEVVETSE
-170 PDGQGMTTS
+170 PDDQGMTTS

-241 QAPSEAIVGVTCPT
+241 LAPSEAIVGVTCPT

-288 TIELSIRDV
+288 TIELSIKDV
-297 SAKTEL
+297 AAKTEL
-303 PVIRQAFY
+303 PAIRQAFY

-384 KAAQPLFGY
+384 KTAQPLFGY

-407 TSKLTAKAIAADE
+407 TSKLAAKAIAADE
-420 YVATLVGVCN
+420 YAATLVGVCN

-481 SKVVCNDL
+481 SKVVGNYL

-509 EGAVASSGATPANK
+509 RGAIVSSAATPANN
-523 KYSLYTG
+523 SLGLYTG
-530 GVVGYAGGP
+530 GVIGYAGGS

-545 EGDRSVALKIT
+545 EGDRSIALKVT
-556 AAYMSYTGGIVGWAN
+556 AARMSYTGGIVGWA
-571 DAVTGCTNKQPV
+571 DGAVTGCTNKQPISLSV
-583 SITANRQQNGKES
+583 NRKDDA

-602 GGIVGKVAGPL
+602 GGIVGKTGGVL
-613 SGCKNRGDIS
+613 SDSKNHGDVSAAAICKFVI
-623 APAVCTFL
+623 
-631 IMGGIAGSSNNAVSD
+631 IGGIVGSADGAVS
-646 IINAAQITLPGNPGG
+646 NVVNVASVSLPGNPGG
-661 TSGPLKEE
+661 ADGPLKEKYI
-669 FLGPRYA
+669 GPRYA
-676 FVGGVAGQLTS
+676 YVGGIAGQLMS
-687 NGSIAGNGDTTN
+687 KGSIVGNGDTTN
-699 SGAVT
+699 SGAVKI
-704 VDLMEVHAESYV
+704 DLMEHVKDADIYVAGIVGHYNGGTIADVVNSGTIEVIAEPATGTALWRARCL
-716 YIGGILGQLLGKSVT
+716 GGIAGYTNVSSMKISGAKNLALIQHTRMSKSIKADAMPVYM
-731 NTVNDGAVSVKT
+731 
-743 TSPNDKNAVNWNV
+743 
-756 HSLGGIV
+756 GGIV
-763 GQVGDVAGTTMVIVD
+763 GYLYATKCMI
-778 LGASVSGSKNHA
+778 
-790 AITHETLQRSDRS
+790 
-803 PVYTGGVVGFM
+803 
-814 FASDCTVSDCSNSGA
+814 SDCSNSGE
-829 INANYWNNQI
+829 INSDYYNNSIEYEGNVSEQKSNCAGGI
-839 NYGEKGAGRGNFAG
+839 IGAMVSLTKNFNELSSCENSGTMTVYRGMGGGIAGYVQNGEITGCTNTGNFPTSNRNGRSGGIAAQAMNTQIEGCLNRATVTADGTGEATNAVKLG
-853 GIVGAAVAAA
+853 GIVG
-863 DANVNLISAVE
+863 DLS
-874 NSGTIVSYR
+874 
-883 GSAGGVVGYVDRGKV
+883 
-898 VDCVNTG
+898 
-905 NFSTDSKVARLGRG
+905 
-919 GGIVAAA
+919 
-926 MNTEIEGCVNRATVV
+926 
-941 ADDTANPITAGGV
+941 
-954 VGALLEGSAV
+954 EGSSV
-964 RNCKHYGTLY
+964 QNSRHYGILY
-974 CQLYGDSDKFAGGGV
+974 SQVYGTDAITCGGV
-989 AGTSVKGTTIDDC
+989 AGTSVTGTTINDC
-1002 RFGGQFQGKSG
+1002 RFGGQFKGKSG

-1018 TDGNVC
+1018 TAGDVC
-1024 SDSNFTGSGNT
+1024 GDSNFTGSGNT

>member
-84 GSGEFTIKVTA
+84 GSGEFTIEVTA

-160 IHAEVVDTSE
+160 IHAEVVETSE
-170 PDGQGMTTS
+170 PDDQGMTTS

-288 TIELSIRDV
+288 TIELSIKDV
-297 SAKTEL
+297 AAKTEL
-303 PVIRQAFY
+303 PAIRQAFY

-330 AGGDVSDWTSGED
+330 ARGDVSDWTSGED

-464 ATGRVESC
+464 ATGRVENC

-509 EGAVASSGATPANK
+509 EGAIASSGTTEPKEKAN
-523 KYSLYTG
+523 SLYTG
-530 GVVGYAGGP
+530 GVVGYAGGL

-545 EGDRSVALKIT
+545 EGGKSVALKVT
-556 AAYMSYTGGIVGWAN
+556 AAFMSYTGGIAGWADGN
-571 DAVTGCTNKQPV
+571 VTGCTNKQPV
-583 SITANRQQNGKES
+583 SLAVNRKGDA
-596 CRYAYA
+596 CRYVYA
-602 GGIVGKVAGPL
+602 GGIAGKAKGVL
-613 SGCKNRGDIS
+613 SEGRNGGDIS
-623 APAVCTFL
+623 AVTICKSV
-631 IMGGIAGSSNNAVSD
+631 IIGGIVGSADGAVS
-646 IINAAQITLPGNPGG
+646 NVVNMASVLLPGNPGG
-661 TSGPLKEE
+661 TDGRRCLRRQQLHR
-669 FLGPRYA
+669 LG
-676 FVGGVAGQLTS
+676 
-687 NGSIAGNGDTTN
+687 
-699 SGAVT
+699 
-704 VDLMEVHAESYV
+704 E
-716 YIGGILGQLLGKSVT
+716 
-731 NTVNDGAVSVKT
+731 
-743 TSPNDKNAVNWNV
+743 
-756 HSLGGIV
+756 HSLGRKINGWL
-763 GQVGDVAGTTMVIVD
+763 VGDGAELRFVPFLQNDANGTKICFCD
-778 LGASVSGSKNHA
+778 SGR
-790 AITHETLQRSDRS
+790 L
-803 PVYTGGVVGFM
+803 
-814 FASDCTVSDCSNSGA
+814 
-829 INANYWNNQI
+829 
-839 NYGEKGAGRGNFAG
+839 
-853 GIVGAAVAAA
+853 AAA
-863 DANVNLISAVE
+863 DGL
-874 NSGTIVSYR
+874 R
-883 GSAGGVVGYVDRGKV
+883 R
-898 VDCVNTG
+898 
-905 NFSTDSKVARLGRG
+905 
-919 GGIVAAA
+919 
-926 MNTEIEGCVNRATVV
+926 
-941 ADDTANPITAGGV
+941 
-954 VGALLEGSAV
+954 
-964 RNCKHYGTLY
+964 
-974 CQLYGDSDKFAGGGV
+974 
-989 AGTSVKGTTIDDC
+989 
-1002 RFGGQFQGKSG
+1002 
-1013 DPVAL
+1013 
-1018 TDGNVC
+1018 
-1024 SDSNFTGSGNT
+1024 
-1035 LWDGK
+1035 

>member
-84 GSGEFTIKVTA
+84 GSGEFTIEVTA

-160 IHAEVVDTSE
+160 IHAEVVETSE
-170 PDGQGMTTS
+170 PDDQGMTTS

-288 TIELSIRDV
+288 TIELSIKDV
-297 SAKTEL
+297 AAKTEL
-303 PVIRQAFY
+303 PAIRQAFY

-330 AGGDVSDWTSGED
+330 ARGDVSDWTSGED

-481 SKVVCNDL
+481 SGVVCNDL

-509 EGAVASSGATPANK
+509 EGSVASSGATEKDNK

-530 GVVGYAGGP
+530 GVVGYAGGA
-539 VENCST
+539 VENCTT
-545 EGDRSVALKIT
+545 EGTKSIMLAVT
-556 AAYMSYTGGIVGWAN
+556 AAFMSYTGGIAGWA
-571 DAVTGCTNKQPV
+571 DGAITGCTNKQPISLSV
-583 SITANRQQNGKES
+583 NRDGDA

-602 GGIVGKVAGPL
+602 GGIAGKATGAL
-613 SGCKNRGDIS
+613 SDSKNRGSLS
-623 APAVCTFL
+623 AAAICKFV
-631 IMGGIAGSSNNAVSD
+631 IIGGIVGSADGAVS
-646 IINAAQITLPGNPGG
+646 NVVNVAAVSLPGNPGG
-661 TSGPLKEE
+661 ADGPLKEGYI
-669 FLGPRYA
+669 GPRYA
-676 FVGGVAGQLTS
+676 YIGGIAGQLMDG
-687 NGSIAGNGDTTN
+687 GSITGNGDTTN
-699 SGAVT
+699 SGAVSI
-704 VDLMEVHAESYV
+704 DLMEHNS
-716 YIGGILGQLLGKSVT
+716 
-731 NTVNDGAVSVKT
+731 GAQACV
-743 TSPNDKNAVNWNV
+743 
-756 HSLGGIV
+756 GGIV
-763 GQVGDVAGTTMVIVD
+763 GQHLGKISATLNEGAVSVVAAPASGTANWKARCLGGIAGIVGDLD
-778 LGASVSGSKNHA
+778 YDYSGASIAGSKNA
-790 AITHETLQRSDRS
+790 AGLIHDRMAS
-803 PVYTGGVVGFM
+803 TRANAMPVYMGGIAGYVFEPNCTI
-814 FASDCTVSDCSNSGA
+814 SDCTNSGEVNNDYYNNN
-829 INANYWNNQI
+829 IEYDGNASGKRANC
-839 NYGEKGAGRGNFAG
+839 AG
-853 GIVGAAVAAA
+853 GIVGALVSTG
-863 DANVNLISAVE
+863 DPNVVSSCV
-874 NSGTIVSYR
+874 NSGTMTVYR
-883 GSAGGVVGYVDRGKV
+883 GMAGGVVGYASVAQIR
-898 VDCVNTG
+898 DCTNTG
-905 NFSTDSKVARLGRG
+905 DFPTANRNGRS
-919 GGIVAAA
+919 GGIAAQA
-926 MNTEIEGCVNRATVV
+926 MNTQIEGCLNRATVT
-941 ADDTANPITAGGV
+941 ADGTGDATTVKLGGV
-954 VGALLEGSAV
+954 VGDLSEGSAV
-964 RNCKHYGTLY
+964 RSSDHYGILY
-974 CQLYGDSDKFAGGGV
+974 SQTYGQAKFVGGGI

-1002 RFGGQFQGKSG
+1002 RFGGQFKGSSG

-1018 TDGNVC
+1018 TADDVC

>member
-1 MKKIFFLLLAAA
+1 MKKIFFLILAA

-32 EIVLTPGWDATRG
+32 EIELTPGWDATRG

-52 ARVAVSLNAET
+52 AHVAVSLNAET
-63 VRWKVS
+63 VRWTVS

-84 GSGEFTIKVTA
+84 GSGEFTIEVTA
-95 NDDFKTRNAVVTL
+95 NDDFKTRNAVVTI
-108 AAGAYTCRME
+108 AAGAYTRQME

-124 IFILDRIYSVVAP
+124 IFILNRVYSVVAP
-137 GDTEAFDVEV
+137 GDTESFDVEV
-147 KTLSTWQPVDSEW
+147 KTLSEWQPVDSEW
-160 IHAEVVDTSE
+160 IHGEVVETSE
-170 PDGQGMTTS
+170 PDDQGMTTS

-193 RYGELTLEP
+193 RYGVLTLEP

-235 EVEFDV
+235 EVEFNI

-270 YTFSVGENPS
+270 CTFSVGENPS

-288 TIELSIRDV
+288 TIELSIKDV
-297 SAKTEL
+297 AAKTEL
-303 PVIRQAFY
+303 PAIRQAFY

-330 AGGDVSDWTSGED
+330 AGGDVSDWTSGEG

-358 EWTPVGTED
+358 KWTPVGTKD

-379 SILNW
+379 LILNW
-384 KAAQPLFGY
+384 KTAQPLFGY

-407 TSKLTAKAIAADE
+407 TSKLTAEAIAADE
-420 YVATLVGVCN
+420 YAAALVGVCN

-443 LDVTAT
+443 LDVAVT

-464 ATGRVESC
+464 ATGRVENC

-509 EGAVASSGATPANK
+509 EGAIASSGTTEPKEKTNC
-523 KYSLYTG
+523 LYTG
-530 GVVGYAGGP
+530 GVVGYAGGS

-583 SITANRQQNGKES
+583 SITANREQNGVES

-602 GGIVGKVAGPL
+602 GGIVGKIAGPL
-613 SGCKNRGDIS
+613 SDCKNRGAIS

-631 IMGGIAGSSNNAVSD
+631 IMGGIAGSSNNSVSD

-661 TSGPLKEE
+661 ESGPLKEK
-669 FLGPRYA
+669 FLGPRDA
-676 FVGGVAGQLTS
+676 FVGGAVGQLMS
-687 NGSIAGNGDTTN
+687 SGSIVGNGDTTN

-716 YIGGILGQLLGKSVT
+716 YIGGVLGQLLGKSVT
-731 NTVNDGAVSVKT
+731 NTVNDGAISVKT
-743 TSPNDKNAVNWNV
+743 TSPNNKDAVNWNV

-763 GQVGDVAGTTMVIVD
+763 GQIGDVAGKTMVITD
-778 LGASVSGSKNHA
+778 LGASVTGSKNNA
-790 AITHETLQRSDRS
+790 AITHEKLQRSDRS
-803 PVYTGGVVGFM
+803 PVYTGGIVGFL
-814 FASDCTVSDCSNSGA
+814 FASDCKVSDCSNNGA

-839 NYGEKGAGRGNFAG
+839 NYGEKGAARGNFAG

-863 DANVNLISAVE
+863 DADVNVISSVE
-874 NSGTIVSYR
+874 NSGTIISYR
-883 GSAGGVVGYVDRGKV
+883 GSAGGVIGYVDRAKV
-898 VDCVNTG
+898 MNCVNTG
-905 NFSTDSKVARLGRG
+905 DFSTDSSVARLGRG

-926 MNTEIEGCVNRATVV
+926 MNTEIEECLNRATVV

-954 VGALLEGSAV
+954 VGALLEGSVV

-974 CQLYGDSDKFAGGGV
+974 CQLYGNSKFVGGGI
-989 AGTSVKGTTIDDC
+989 AGTSVDGTTINDC
-1002 RFGGQFQGKSG
+1002 RFGGQFKGKSG

-1018 TDGNVC
+1018 TADDVC
-1024 SDSNFTGSGNT
+1024 GDSNFSGSGNT